1 MRLTSYYKFTGIF
14 IKLAII
20 AVSLWYIYKQVNVKA
35 NIHTDDFLLIN
46 STRDYLLITLVLF
59 LMILNWSLEAFKW
72 RLLISGLEKI
82 TFIESLQA
90 ILAGVTVSIFAPNRT
105 GEFAGRVFYLEKS
118 DRIQASLQTFVGS
131 IIQLLV
137 TIIAASIAIGFH
149 QEKLNL
155 PKNLIFYLL
164 ISCGIVV
171 LLAFSL
177 KKILKIYSSKQ
188 FISNYKKHITAFRDH
203 TIKDLGIVFF
213 LSALRYIIFTG
224 QYFILLNLF
233 EVNISLFK
241 ALVFIPLIFF
251 AISAIP
257 TFALTEIGIRGAAA
271 LYFLAPVSGN
281 ETEILASSFTLWL
294 INIAIPAL
302 AGTFCI
308 LRLKIFRT

>member
-20 AVSLWYIYKQVNVKA
+20 GVSLWYIYKQVNVKA
-35 NIHTDDFLLIN
+35 DIHAEDFLLIN
-46 STRDYLLITLVLF
+46 TNADYILISIVLL
-59 LMILNWSLEAFKW
+59 LMVVNWSVEALKW

-82 TFIESLQA
+82 TFFGAFRA

-137 TIIAASIAIGFH
+137 TIIAAAIAISFQ
-149 QEKLNL
+149 QEELNF
-155 PKNLIFYLL
+155 PKNLILYLL
-164 ISCGIVV
+164 FSCGIVV
-171 LLAFSL
+171 LLAFLL
-177 KKILKIYSSKQ
+177 KKTLEIYSSKR
-188 FISNYKKHITAFRDH
+188 FINNYKKHINTFRDYE
-203 TIKDLGIVFF
+203 IKDLGIVFG
-213 LSALRYIIFTG
+213 LSVLRYIIFTL
-224 QYFILLNLF
+224 QYFILLKLF
-233 EVNISLFK
+233 EVNLSFSQSLI
-241 ALVFIPLIFF
+241 FIPLIFF
-251 AISAIP
+251 AVSAIP

-271 LYFLAPVSGN
+271 LYFLTPVSGN
-281 ETEILASSFTLWL
+281 EAGILASSFTLWL
-294 INIAIPAL
+294 INIVLPAL